1 MTTETTAPKGTMLG
15 RAIAIAASVHETQ
28 KDMGGNAYILH
39 PIRLMMRL
47 RTDDQELMQIAIL
60 HDSIED
66 SDGDVTIDSLCKEG
80 FSERV
85 LAALR
90 RLTHNKNEPYEDYIK
105 NITTNKDA
113 VRVKLEDLRDNSDIT
128 RLKGLRE
135 KDFTRMVKYH
145 KAYHFLKSALEAME
159 KVGY

>member
-1 MTTETTAPKGTMLG
+1 MTTGTLLG
-15 RAIAIAASVHETQ
+15 RAISIAAQVHETQ

-39 PIRLMMRL
+39 PLRLMMRL
-47 RTDDQELMQIAIL
+47 RTDDQELMQIAVL

-66 SDGDVTIDSLCKEG
+66 SDGAVTIDILKAEG

-85 LAALR
+85 LAALA
-90 RLTHNKNEPYEDYIK
+90 RLTHDKSVPYDEYVRYIS
-105 NITTNKDA
+105 TNKDA

-128 RLKGLRE
+128 RLKGLRG
-135 KDFTRMVKYH
+135 KDFERMEKYH
-145 KAYHFLKSALEAME
+145 RAYLFLRSALEAMD

>member
-1 MTTETTAPKGTMLG
+1 MLG
-15 RAIAIAASVHETQ
+15 KAIAIAASVHESQ

-60 HDSIED
+60 HDTIED
-66 SDGDVTIDSLCKEG
+66 SNGAVTIDQLHKLG

-85 LAALR
+85 TAALA
-90 RLTHNKNEPYEDYIK
+90 RLTHDKLTPYEDYVK
-105 NITTNKDA
+105 YITTNKDA

-135 KDFTRMVKYH
+135 KDFARMEKYH
-145 KAYHFLKSALEAME
+145 KAYLFLKSALEAMD